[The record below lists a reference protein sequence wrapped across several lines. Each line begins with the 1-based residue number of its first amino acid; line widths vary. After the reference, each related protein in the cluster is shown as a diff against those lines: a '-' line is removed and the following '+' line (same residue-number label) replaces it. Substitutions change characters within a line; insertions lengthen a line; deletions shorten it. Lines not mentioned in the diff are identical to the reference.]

1 MIITNLILKL
11 TQSSQNGVNLYKNFV
26 RLNAEID
33 EFLFLETNAKF
44 KALNYQKRLNEI
56 DIKKAKIL
64 NEAGEL
70 NEILSAFV

>member
-1 MIITNLILKL
+1 MII
-11 TQSSQNGVNLYKNFV
+11 SFV
-26 RLNAEID
+26 L
-33 EFLFLETNAKF
+33 LGKFLETNAKF

-70 NEILSAFV
+70 NEIFKCFC